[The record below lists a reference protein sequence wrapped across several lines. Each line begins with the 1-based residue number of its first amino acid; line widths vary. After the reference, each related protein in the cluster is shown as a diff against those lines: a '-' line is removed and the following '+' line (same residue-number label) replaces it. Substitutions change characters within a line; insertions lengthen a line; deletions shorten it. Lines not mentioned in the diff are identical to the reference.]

1 MKPMKSEAPSSH
13 PLGDTLGRTSPDRV
27 RSAMATG
34 TVLDSARQPTVR
46 GVSSAKRSRATSQTT
61 RHVCGGST
69 RACGFS
75 QQAPGAGVVKVIGRY
90 VDKCNVVIGHGSC
103 RDAGILYRDLAPAV
117 LGYLRGQGVP
127 DPEDLLGEVFL
138 QVARDLRAVRGDQVA
153 VRRWVFTL
161 ARNRVID
168 DARRRSRRPVTTG
181 GAVPERAGPDR
192 EEPLDPSLLSAIDRL
207 TPDQREVVLLRFVAD
222 LPIEAVARI
231 TGRTA
236 GAVKALQHR
245 ALVQL
250 AGTVSYEARPTL

>member
-1 MKPMKSEAPSSH
+1 M
-13 PLGDTLGRTSPDRV
+13 
-27 RSAMATG
+27 
-34 TVLDSARQPTVR
+34 
-46 GVSSAKRSRATSQTT
+46 
-61 RHVCGGST
+61 
-69 RACGFS
+69 
-75 QQAPGAGVVKVIGRY
+75 
-90 VDKCNVVIGHGSC
+90 VIGHGSR